1 VSAMATRIFRFTIS
15 LSAGQA
21 NNGTGGN
28 PSPFVVTAPSGINRR
43 IVEIRPWGT
52 QAFEYQGNYDTE
64 LYHDIDSNDINTYHR
79 PHYVALDINGTH
91 QYSIVITNNG
101 SASGTFG
108 VDVVVE
114 ESALTGGGA
123 AAPAAPAA

>member
-1 VSAMATRIFRFTIS
+1 MIAVATRIFRFYVS

-28 PSPFVVTAPSGINRR
+28 PSPFTVTAPSGINRR

-52 QAFEYQGNYDTE
+52 QSFEYQGNYDTE

-91 QYSIVITNNG
+91 EYSVVMTNNG
-101 SASGTFG
+101 SSSGTFG
-108 VDVVVE
+108 VDLVVE
-114 ESALTGGGA
+114 ESALTSGGA
-123 AAPAAPAA
+123 AAPATGAA

>member
-1 VSAMATRIFRFTIS
+1 MSAMATRIFRFTIS
-15 LSAGQA
+15 LAAGQA
-21 NNGTGGN
+21 NNGASGN
-28 PSPFVVTAPSGINRR
+28 PSPFTVTAPSGINRR

-52 QAFEYQGNYDTE
+52 QPFEMQGNYDTE

-101 SASGTFG
+101 SSSGTFG
-108 VDVVVE
+108 VDIVVE

-123 AAPAAPAA
+123 AAPAPTGA

>member
-1 VSAMATRIFRFTIS
+1 VSAMATRIFRFYIS

-21 NNGTGGN
+21 NNGASGN
-28 PSPFVVTAPSGINRR
+28 PAPFTITAPSGINRR

-52 QAFEYQGNYDTE
+52 QPFEFQGNYDTE

-91 QYSIVITNNG
+91 QYSIVMTNNG
-101 SASGTFG
+101 TASGTLG

-114 ESALTGGGA
+114 ESALTTGGA
-123 AAPAAPAA
+123 AAPAAG

>member
-1 VSAMATRIFRFTIS
+1 VNEMATRIFRFTIS

-21 NNGTGGN
+21 NNGAQGN
-28 PSPFVVTAPSGINRR
+28 PSPFVVTTPSNINRR

-52 QAFEYQGNYDTE
+52 QPFEYQGNYDTE

-91 QYSIVITNNG
+91 EYSVVVTNNG
-101 SASGTFG
+101 TATGTFG
-108 VDVVVE
+108 VDLVVE
-114 ESALTGGGA
+114 ESALTTSGA
-123 AAPAAPAA
+123 ATPTTGAA

>member
-15 LSAGQA
+15 LAAGQA
-21 NNGTGGN
+21 NNGASGN
-28 PSPFVVTAPSGINRR
+28 PSPFTITAPSGINRR

-52 QAFEYQGNYDTE
+52 QPFEMQGNYDTE

-101 SASGTFG
+101 SSSGTFG

-114 ESALTGGGA
+114 ESALTGGGT

>member
-1 VSAMATRIFRFTIS
+1 VSAMATRIFRFYIS

-21 NNGTGGN
+21 NNGAQGN
-28 PSPFVVTAPSGINRR
+28 PSPFTITAPSNINRR

-52 QAFEYQGNYDTE
+52 QSFEYQGNYDTE

-101 SASGTFG
+101 SSTGTFG
-108 VDVVVE
+108 VDLVVE
-114 ESALTGGGA
+114 ESALATGGA
-123 AAPAAPAA
+123 AAPTAPAA

>member
-1 VSAMATRIFRFTIS
+1 MIAVATRIFRFTIS

-21 NNGTGGN
+21 NNGAQGN
-28 PSPFVVTAPSGINRR
+28 PSPFTVTAPSGINRR

-91 QYSIVITNNG
+91 EYSVVMTNNG
-101 SASGTFG
+101 TATGTFG
-108 VDVVVE
+108 VDLVVE

>member
-1 VSAMATRIFRFTIS
+1 VSAMATRIFRFYIS

-21 NNGTGGN
+21 NNGAQGN

-52 QAFEYQGNYDTE
+52 QPFEYQGNYDTE

-91 QYSIVITNNG
+91 EYSVVMTNNG
-101 SASGTFG
+101 TASGTFG
-108 VDVVVE
+108 VDLVVE
-114 ESALTGGGA
+114 ESALTTGGA
-123 AAPAAPAA
+123 ATPTAGAA

>member
-1 VSAMATRIFRFTIS
+1 VSAMATRIFRFYIS

-21 NNGTGGN
+21 NNGAQGN
-28 PSPFVVTAPSGINRR
+28 PSPFTVTAPSGINRR

-91 QYSIVITNNG
+91 EYSVVVTNN
-101 SASGTFG
+101 STASGTFG
-108 VDVVVE
+108 VDLVVE
-114 ESALTGGGA
+114 ESALAAGA
-123 AAPAAPAA
+123 AAPPAAG

>member
-1 VSAMATRIFRFTIS
+1 MSAMATRIFRFYIT
-15 LSAGQA
+15 LNAGQA
-21 NNGTGGN
+21 NNGAQGN
-28 PSPFVVTAPSGINRR
+28 PSPFTVTAPSGINRR

-52 QAFEYQGNYDTE
+52 QPFEYQGNYDTE

-91 QYSIVITNNG
+91 EYSVVMTNNG
-101 SASGTFG
+101 TATGTFG
-108 VDVVVE
+108 VDLVVE

-123 AAPAAPAA
+123 AAPAAGGA

>member
-1 VSAMATRIFRFTIS
+1 VIAVATRIFRFYVS

-28 PSPFVVTAPSGINRR
+28 PSPFTITAPSGINRR

-91 QYSIVITNNG
+91 EYSVVMTNNG
-101 SASGTFG
+101 SSSGTFG

-123 AAPAAPAA
+123 AAPATGGA

>member
-1 VSAMATRIFRFTIS
+1 VSAVATRIFRFYIS
-15 LSAGQA
+15 LNAGQA
-21 NNGTGGN
+21 NNGASGN
-28 PSPFVVTAPSGINRR
+28 PSPFVITAPSGINRR

-52 QAFEYQGNYDTE
+52 QPFEYQGNYDTE

-101 SASGTFG
+101 SSSGTFG

>member
-1 VSAMATRIFRFTIS
+1 MSAMATRIFRFTIS

-21 NNGTGGN
+21 NNDASGN
-28 PSPFVVTAPSGINRR
+28 PAPFVVTAPSGINRR

-52 QAFEYQGNYDTE
+52 QSFEYQGNYDTE

-91 QYSIVITNNG
+91 EYSVVVTNN
-101 SASGTFG
+101 STASGTFG
-108 VDVVVE
+108 VDLVVE
-114 ESALTGGGA
+114 ESALATGGA
-123 AAPAAPAA
+123 AAPTAGGA

>member
-1 VSAMATRIFRFTIS
+1 MSAMATRIFRFTIS
-15 LSAGQA
+15 LAAGQA
-21 NNGTGGN
+21 NNGASGN
-28 PSPFVVTAPSGINRR
+28 PSPFTITAPSGINRR

-52 QAFEYQGNYDTE
+52 QPFEMQGNYDTE

-101 SASGTFG
+101 SSSGTFG

-114 ESALTGGGA
+114 ESALTGGGT

>member
-1 VSAMATRIFRFTIS
+1 MATRIFRFYVT

-21 NNGTGGN
+21 NNGASGN
-28 PSPFVVTAPSGINRR
+28 PSPFTITAPSGINRR

-52 QAFEYQGNYDTE
+52 QGFEYQGNYDTE

-91 QYSIVITNNG
+91 EYSVVMTNDG
-101 SASGTFG
+101 TASGTFG
-108 VDVVVE
+108 VDLVVE
-114 ESALTGGGA
+114 ESALTTGGA
-123 AAPAAPAA
+123 AAPAAGAA

>member
-15 LSAGQA
+15 LNAGQS
-21 NNGTGGN
+21 NNGSQGN
-28 PSPFVVTAPSGINRR
+28 PSPFTITAPAGINRR

-52 QAFEYQGNYDTE
+52 QPFEYQGNYDTE

-91 QYSIVITNNG
+91 EYSVVMTNNG
-101 SASGTFG
+101 TATGTFG
-108 VDVVVE
+108 VDLVVE
-114 ESALTGGGA
+114 ESALATGSATAPATGA
-123 AAPAAPAA
+123 A

>member
-1 VSAMATRIFRFTIS
+1 VSAMATRIFRFYVT

-21 NNGTGGN
+21 NNGASGN
-28 PSPFVVTAPSGINRR
+28 PSPFTITAPSGINRR

-52 QAFEYQGNYDTE
+52 QGFEYQGNYDTE

-91 QYSIVITNNG
+91 EYSVVMTNDG
-101 SASGTFG
+101 TASGTFG
-108 VDVVVE
+108 VDLVVE
-114 ESALTGGGA
+114 ESALTTGGA
-123 AAPAAPAA
+123 AAPAAGAA

>member
-1 VSAMATRIFRFTIS
+1 MIAMATRIFRFYITLTAS
-15 LSAGQA
+15 QA
-21 NNGTGGN
+21 NNGAQGN
-28 PSPFVVTAPSGINRR
+28 PSPFTVTAPSNINRR

-52 QAFEYQGNYDTE
+52 QAFEFQGNYDTE

-101 SASGTFG
+101 SATGTFG

-114 ESALTGGGA
+114 ESALTTGGA
-123 AAPAAPAA
+123 AAPAAGGA